1 MFRMTWFCIALL
13 SLVGC
18 MKGVQEE
25 DLTSWVNQPVSLLDT
40 HPLFMTVPMERRFS
54 NDGVE
59 IRNYRNG
66 ITVSSC
72 SGNTNFNMNS
82 GYANSYANC
91 FENDIVCNNL
101 FYIKNDKVLK
111 YEPVG
116 RCYTDKTVRPRKMY

>member
-1 MFRMTWFCIALL
+1 MLRITWICIALL

-66 ITVSSC
+66 RTVSSC
-72 SGNTNFNMNS
+72 SGNTNFNVNS

-91 FENDIVCNNL
+91 FENDNRGESVSI
-101 FYIKNDKVLK
+101 
-111 YEPVG
+111 
-116 RCYTDKTVRPRKMY
+116 TVRGFEQLKMAASTSSKTRMPGL